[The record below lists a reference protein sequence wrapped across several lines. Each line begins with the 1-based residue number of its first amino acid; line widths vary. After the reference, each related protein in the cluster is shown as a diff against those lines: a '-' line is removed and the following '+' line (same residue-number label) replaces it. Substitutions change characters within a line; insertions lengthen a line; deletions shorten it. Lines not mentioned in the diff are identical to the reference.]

1 MFAWVG
7 FSIYLIF
14 KVSIFP
20 RSNVPTGNHQSL
32 LAEYNIMK
40 TKTFMMEICHEA
52 MTMKMMMMMMMMMM
66 TMTMAMTMMMMR
78 MMNDDDDDDDGDDG
92 WWW

>member
-40 TKTFMMEICHEA
+40 TKTFMVGIFDEA
-52 MTMKMMMMMMMMMM
+52 MMMKMMVMMMMMMMMSQCGGV
-66 TMTMAMTMMMMR
+66 TFTTLIP
-78 MMNDDDDDDDGDDG
+78 
-92 WWW
+92 

>member
-40 TKTFMMEICHEA
+40 TKTFMVGIYHEA
-52 MTMKMMMMMMMMMM
+52 MMMKMMMMI
-66 TMTMAMTMMMMR
+66 
-78 MMNDDDDDDDGDDG
+78 DDITLCWCDLHNLNPITNIEWGPLLASLG
-92 WWW
+92 K